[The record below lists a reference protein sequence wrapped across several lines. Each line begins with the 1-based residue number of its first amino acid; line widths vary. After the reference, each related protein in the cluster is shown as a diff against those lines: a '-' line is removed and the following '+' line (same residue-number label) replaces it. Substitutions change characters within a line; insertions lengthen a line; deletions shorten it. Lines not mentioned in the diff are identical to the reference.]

1 MPEINRETPAS
12 TSEIQGMELYGAD
25 GRLNARLLLKNAKVL
40 LAAGDLP
47 LAKNIFRALI
57 ESGEMLGTAYSGL
70 GAVLEMEG
78 KADLAIK
85 AYREAIIYE
94 PTYGAL
100 LALSELLI
108 KKNDFKSAVGTLL
121 RASHLGA
128 LSPDQSFDIQK
139 HLGNCYMHL
148 DQLNNAEAAYRKA
161 FELNSSSDTLHVN
174 IGSLALKRN
183 DAATALLNFKEA
195 SRINPGNASAHSGI
209 GLAQM
214 ALGDKA
220 KAMEAFSAALEADI
234 HEVQALYNLVRCAYE
249 LRTFESAREILA
261 KFIANNPVNSNILYS
276 FAGILFHC
284 GRLQEA
290 GEECDK
296 LLSFNPEHSGAKR
309 IKDLILAKTI

>member
-1 MPEINRETPAS
+1 MTQETVQVELIN
-12 TSEIQGMELYGAD
+12 AD
-25 GRLNARLLLKNAKVL
+25 GRLNARLLLKNARVL

-57 ESGEMLGTAYSGL
+57 EAGELLGTAYSGL
-70 GAVLEMEG
+70 GAVLEVEG
-78 KADLAIK
+78 KLDLAIK

-94 PTYGAL
+94 PTYGSL

-108 KKNDFKSAVGTLL
+108 KKEEFKSAIGTLL

-128 LSPDQSFDIQK
+128 LSPSQGFDIQK

-161 FELNSSSDTLHVN
+161 FELKPDSDPLHVN

-183 DAATALLNFKEA
+183 DPATALLNFKEA
-195 SRINPGNASAHSGI
+195 VRINPLNPAAHCGV
-209 GLAQM
+209 GLARM
-214 ALGDKA
+214 AMGEKEL
-220 KAMEAFSAALEADI
+220 AMAAFQAALDADI

-249 LRTFESAREILA
+249 LKRFEPAREVLA
-261 KFIANNPVNSNILYS
+261 RYIACNPVNSNILYS
-276 FAGILFHC
+276 YAGILFHC

-290 GEECDK
+290 GDECDK
-296 LLSFNPEHSGAKR
+296 LLSFNPEHGGAKR
-309 IKDLILAKTI
+309 IKDLILARTV